1 MIHTALILALCLLLP
16 FNGDLFAT
24 LYPKSITTAIEMGE
38 VQGTMSSL
46 SIVVTGITVVLISP
60 VAEILPNVFF

>member
-38 VQGTMSSL
+38 V
-46 SIVVTGITVVLISP
+46 
-60 VAEILPNVFF
+60 

>member
-1 MIHTALILALCLLLP
+1 MSYPQSFINHSGIIIFPILTGFISGILIHTALILALCLLLP

-38 VQGTMSSL
+38 V
-46 SIVVTGITVVLISP
+46 
-60 VAEILPNVFF
+60 